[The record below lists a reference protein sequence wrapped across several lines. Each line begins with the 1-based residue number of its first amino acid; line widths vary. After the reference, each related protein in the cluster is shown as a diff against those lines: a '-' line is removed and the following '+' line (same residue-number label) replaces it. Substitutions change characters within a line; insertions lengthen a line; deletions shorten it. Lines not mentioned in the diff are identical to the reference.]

1 MATVSQLKIQL
12 GTNARYTGGEA
23 VLPLPPSPPPPPA
36 TLIIRAGAQP
46 DGTDYGDVK
55 VEDGKLVLDVEDLHF
70 NPDYGTF

>member
-23 VLPLPPSPPPPPA
+23 VLPLPPSPPPPP
-36 TLIIRAGAQP
+36 TLIIKEGLQP
-46 DGTDYGDVK
+46 DGTDYGDIK
-55 VEDGKLVLDVEDLHF
+55 VENGKMVLDVDGIYF